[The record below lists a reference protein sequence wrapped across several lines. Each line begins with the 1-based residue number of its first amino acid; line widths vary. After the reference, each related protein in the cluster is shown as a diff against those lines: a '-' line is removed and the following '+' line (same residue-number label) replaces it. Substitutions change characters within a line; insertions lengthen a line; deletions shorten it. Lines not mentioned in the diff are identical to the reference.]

1 MGSGPFLRD
10 PSLVF
15 VASWVMVMLNVDADA
30 LSARLLWS
38 RFRLP
43 SRSLI
48 PLISVLV
55 TQGAHIFVIL
65 VSRRRYI
72 LLRINMMWNPLRS
85 IALSVCLSQ
94 VHDRSFKVNTLHC
107 HLVHDAISLEVL
119 QILQLLKQL
128 HNRAHRSCWVCM
140 DSLEAL
146 SHEDLVV

>member
-1 MGSGPFLRD
+1 ML
-10 PSLVF
+10 
-15 VASWVMVMLNVDADA
+15 MLNIDADA

-48 PLISVLV
+48 SLVSVLI
-55 TQGAHIFVIL
+55 TQGAHIFVIQ

-72 LLRINMMWNPLRS
+72 LLRINMMWNPLLS

-107 HLVHDAISLEVL
+107 HLVHDAIRLEVL
-119 QILQLLKQL
+119 HIFQLLKQL
-128 HNRAHRSCWVCM
+128 HNRAHRHCWVCM
-140 DSLEAL
+140 DPLEAL
-146 SHEDLVV
+146 RHEDLIV